1 MKKQVFMR
9 NTTRILSLA
18 ALTITALSTQAN
30 DNLKNL
36 FCNPP
41 ESSKAQIWWH
51 FTTNH
56 ISKDGMSKDLEAMKD
71 LGINTAHVFIAD
83 YCGNLPAENVK
94 TMTPKW
100 LDAMEHAGKEAKRLG
115 ISLGMHNCTGWSSSG
130 GPWIKPEDSM
140 KRLTF
145 SRTETSGG
153 KVALKLPQA
162 FANKGFYRDVAVLAM
177 PSTFQIPTKISS
189 DKPLENLSLL
199 ANAQNN
205 TPCIIDLENKNISTS
220 ITYDYSEPVLAGSVL
235 VRFGNKR
242 LYGTLEIS
250 ASEDGKTFK
259 TTSKHLLEE
268 RINTQAPIVFPI
280 AKTPIKAKSIK
291 FKFGYSRHA
300 ASHKEDGKLLELAVS
315 ANSAINN
322 INSKNS
328 IGGRHGATFMYSPSK
343 TNATGTSLNK
353 VLDITSCMNPD
364 GNINAE
370 LPLGEWTI
378 LRIGYTAVGITNAPT
393 LYIGLECDKL
403 SKRGLDAHWPHYM
416 ALLQEKFGGQLK
428 YATID
433 SWEVRGQNW
442 TEGFDKEFKK
452 RRGYDIR
459 KWLPSTFG
467 ITIDSIEKSEKFLF
481 DLQCTVAELFAENY
495 FDYFTELC
503 HKNNLLSI
511 FESYGGPFDS
521 IRCSRTADMPASEFW
536 LKNDNLAGRHTA
548 SIANF
553 WGKKHSAAE
562 GFTTGDKED
571 GWWKQHP
578 RWFKTSG
585 DLQWIEGIN
594 TLILHSFVHQPFNAR
609 PGLALSI
616 HGSHINR
623 HNTWWKD
630 AREWIKYIERSQ
642 TLLQYGSTPTD
653 VLVLAGESRP
663 NSRTRT
669 SNHNKELLNSG
680 YLFDYCCTQDIW
692 DSIKVKDGKIVAP
705 SGVRYEVLYL
715 DNEEY
720 PTLKTLKK
728 LRKLLKDGA
737 TIVALRPIC
746 SPSLSDDSKEYQEIV
761 KELWG
766 ETVSMDERQ
775 IGKGK
780 LYPLHN
786 PIQALKDKNINAPAK
801 TPKNVKYIARTG
813 KDADIFF
820 LRESSTVQSSGTY
833 KFRVR
838 EGYVPQI
845 WNPTNCEIKP
855 LAQWTRNGNIIEAK
869 IELMPME
876 SLFVVFVKQD
886 TPSIAFEKF
895 DTLSKENTD
904 NDTINIISAVYRPK
918 NEKEGK
924 DVSEVLKKLTGAG
937 FVVSNAIF
945 GDPFPNK
952 QKVLDIRYSS
962 GGKFHE
968 ATIEE
973 SSTYTWKSS
982 EWHTKP
988 TIKPVIENNI
998 PAIAFEKNGT
1008 AKGKLSDGTSFD
1020 VSEAALPKPIDI
1032 STKWVVN
1039 FEENLG
1045 APKGDVKFQ
1054 RLTALNKHSNLGIKY
1069 FSGTAT
1075 YKKSFNID
1083 KSTLAE
1089 NMRVILSLGEVREIA
1104 RVRIN
1109 GKEVALLWK
1118 IPYDADITNFVKEG
1132 ENFVEVDVVN
1142 LWFNRIIGDEITSPI
1157 KYNEVPKWVLDGK
1170 LRPDDNSRFTF
1181 IHKFMIKDTK
1191 LCPSGLLGDVK
1202 IRFKKL
1208 VPLKK

>member
-1 MKKQVFMR
+1 MR

-100 LDAMEHAGKEAKRLG
+100 LDAMEYAGKEAKRLG

-235 VRFGNKR
+235 VRFGNNR

-280 AKTPIKAKSIK
+280 AKTPIKLKAIK
-291 FKFGYSRHA
+291 FKFGFSYHA
-300 ASHKEDGKLLELAVS
+300 PWHKEDSKLLELAVS
-315 ANSAINN
+315 SNSAIND
-322 INSKNS
+322 INSRNS
-328 IGGRHGATFMYSPSK
+328 IGGRYTASFGYSPSK
-343 TNATGTSLNK
+343 VSARGTNLDNI
-353 VLDITSCMNPD
+353 LDITKYMDSD
-364 GNINAE
+364 GNIDVN
-370 LPLGEWTI
+370 LPQGKWTI
-378 LRIGYTAVGITNAPT
+378 LRVGYTSVGITNAPT

-495 FDYFTELC
+495 YDYFTEIC

-511 FESYGGPFDS
+511 FESYGGPFDN
-521 IRCSRTADMPASEFW
+521 IRCSRTADLPASEFW

-609 PGLALSI
+609 PGLALGI

-630 AREWIKYIERSQ
+630 ARNWIKYIERSQ
-642 TLLQYGSTPTD
+642 ALLQYGSRPTD
-653 VLVLAGESRP
+653 VLVLAGETKP
-663 NSRTRT
+663 NSRTRS
-669 SNHNKELLNSG
+669 SNHNRELFNSG
-680 YLFDYCCTQDIW
+680 YLFDYCSIHDIW
-692 DSIKVKDGKIVAP
+692 DSVKVKDGKFVAP
-705 SGVRYEVLYL
+705 SGVKYEVLFL
-715 DNEEY
+715 DREEY

-728 LRKLLKDGA
+728 LRDFLKKGA
-737 TIVALRPIC
+737 TVVALRPVG
-746 SPSLSDDSKEYQEIV
+746 SPSLSDDANEYAEIV
-761 KELWG
+761 NELWG
-766 ETVSMDERQ
+766 TGESSSERK
-775 IGKGK
+775 IGKGT
-780 LYPLHN
+780 LYPSNN
-786 PIQALKDKNINAPAK
+786 PIQALHDKGISVPAK
-801 TPKNVKYIARTG
+801 TPNNVKYIARTG

-820 LRESSTVQSSGTY
+820 LRESFAIQSCGTY
-833 KFRVR
+833 KFRTK
-838 EGYVPQI
+838 EGYVPQL
-845 WNPTNCEIKP
+845 WNPSNCEIKP
-855 LAQWTRNGNIIEAK
+855 LAQWTRNGNIIEAR

-1032 STKWVVN
+1032 STKWIVS

-1045 APKGDVKFQ
+1045 APKGNVKFP

-1069 FSGTAT
+1069 FSGTTT
-1075 YKKSFNID
+1075 YRKKFNLD
-1083 KSTLAE
+1083 KSVLDE
-1089 NMRVILSLGEVREIA
+1089 NLKVILSLGEVREIA

-1132 ENFVEVDVVN
+1132 KNFIEVDVTN
-1142 LWFNRIIGDEITSPI
+1142 LWFNRLVGDKIALPA
-1157 KYNEVPKWVLDGK
+1157 KQKGVPQWVLDGK
-1170 LRPDDNSRFTF
+1170 VRPDDNSCYTFT
-1181 IHKFMIKDTK
+1181 HRASLNKNSH